1 MTILRGLILAVTLV
15 SIFAISVVTILKVIK
30 LAEFFS
36 GRSRALIAVS
46 LSILFFVAL
55 SQFLVWQGGADDTA
69 GYDGGGNA
77 MTRDFLLPGV
87 ALGIAAVFLLS
98 QVLLLANRMPAEEKP
113 EPFAK
118 KPYLAVVKSN
128 SQEKPKKK
136 EKPVEKPSKEP
147 PKTTG
152 KVAK

>member
-1 MTILRGLILAVTLV
+1 
-15 SIFAISVVTILKVIK
+15 
-30 LAEFFS
+30 
-36 GRSRALIAVS
+36 
-46 LSILFFVAL
+46 
-55 SQFLVWQGGADDTA
+55 
-69 GYDGGGNA
+69 

-87 ALGIAAVFLLS
+87 ALGIAAAFLLS

-113 EPFAK
+113 EPLAK
-118 KPYLAVVKSN
+118 KHYLAVVKSN